1 MIVKGFLSL
10 SLVAGLLL
18 FSSCSSRRL
27 PEPEARSARNLPLQ
41 PSWLQG
47 GAKLFHSLEEPSFS
61 VLLRL
66 QLADLASATSAL
78 GINSPCFTVALME
91 RCDNGIEEAAIPRS
105 FTVRPAPGSVGL
117 VPVWCPATDTA
128 FAWSAEFTDY
138 RRVIGNPGSFYQ
150 PLMRCRGSAQVALF
164 LFPSPLRSDLSV
176 LSQPGVPLDGLPLTQ
191 WSSL

>member
-1 MIVKGFLSL
+1 MKSLLSF

-18 FSSCSSRRL
+18 LSACSARPL
-27 PEPEARSARNLPLQ
+27 PEPQARTARDVPLQ
-41 PSWLQG
+41 PSWLKG

-66 QLADLASATSAL
+66 RLADLARAAPAL
-78 GINSPCFTVALME
+78 GINSPCFTVALVE
-91 RCDNGIEEAAIPRS
+91 RCDNGIMEAAIPRS
-105 FTVRPAPGSVGL
+105 FTVQPAPDSVGL
-117 VPVWCPATDTA
+117 VPVWCPAVGTA

-150 PLMRCRGSAQVALF
+150 PLMRCRGRAQVAFF
-164 LFPSPLRSDLSV
+164 LFPSPLRSDPSV